1 MLLWQDSFRERLA
14 AGGRYVIH
22 FDNRDVGRTT
32 CCPPGEPNYDRPGNP
47 RTHRLTS
54 G

>member
-22 FDNRDVGRTT
+22 FDNRDVWQDHLLPAR
-32 CCPPGEPNYDRPGNP
+32 
-47 RTHRLTS
+47 
-54 G
+54 